1 MSCALADTITA
12 SGLQNAYNSSQI
24 WTDTVKIKTLLDI
37 KNKPEQGHE
46 SGPLL
51 KLDEPE
57 LIFFFRGRHTKK
69 QTPKISV
76 SLVVLI
82 VFHLP
87 QIFMKYGFSRCF
99 YRHGKS
105 THH

>member
-57 LIFFFRGRHTKK
+57 SIFSSEEDILRSKPQK
-69 QTPKISV
+69 S
-76 SLVVLI
+76 
-82 VFHLP
+82 VFHLLSLLFF
-87 QIFMKYGFSRCF
+87 IYHRS
-99 YRHGKS
+99 S
-105 THH
+105 